1 MCRHDLAGDSAV
13 LLGTED
19 GDDHARCHRRRDRG
33 AKREAAQEVA
43 PRRACDGKPRAEAAG
58 RAGRV
63 GRRRSQGRLDAAA
76 QMGRRLLFQL
86 GGSDGRAHRTK
97 GRELVGATAAR
108 RHMRLDLACVAG
120 VELAVD
126 QRMNK
131 HFGFGAVHVVDPSSP
146 FHAARSMDRA
156 RASRDIT
163 VPRGMP
169 ATSAISR

>member
-1 MCRHDLAGDSAV
+1 MS
-13 LLGTED
+13 
-19 GDDHARCHRRRDRG
+19 
-33 AKREAAQEVA
+33 
-43 PRRACDGKPRAEAAG
+43 
-58 RAGRV
+58 
-63 GRRRSQGRLDAAA
+63 
-76 QMGRRLLFQL
+76 RRLLFQL
-86 GGSDGRAHRTK
+86 GDGDGRTHRTK
-97 GRELVGATAAR
+97 GPELVRATAAR
-108 RHMRLDLACVAG
+108 RHMHLDLACVAG

>member
-1 MCRHDLAGDSAV
+1 MTTLAATAAETAVPSAKPPRK
-13 LLGTED
+13 L
-19 GDDHARCHRRRDRG
+19 RRDAR
-33 AKREAAQEVA
+33 AMVSQA
-43 PRRACDGKPRAEAAG
+43 P
-58 RAGRV
+58 
-63 GRRRSQGRLDAAA
+63 RRSQGRLDAAA

-86 GGSDGRAHRTK
+86 GGSDGSAHRTK
-97 GRELVGATAAR
+97 GPELVGATAAR

-163 VPRGMP
+163 VPRGMR